1 MCGIIGY
8 VGKKEAQPILMEGLK
23 RMEYRGYDSA
33 GIAVIERPGIVCI
46 KKQGKISKLETA
58 LNSKLNGRNFKGTV
72 GIAHTRWATHGA
84 PSDKN
89 AHPHA
94 DCREQIYVA
103 HNGIIENAKDLKKK
117 LARKRHEFRS
127 DTDTELI
134 AHLIEEGY
142 KKHKKL
148 EQAVAHALKL
158 ITGTYGL
165 VVLSNLE
172 PEKIVAARLGSPL
185 VIGITD
191 DGEYIVAS
199 DVAAIL
205 RHTREV
211 VYLEDREMVVLEPGG
226 YRILSAQEKEI
237 GRNSEHVEWDI
248 TQVEKNGFD
257 HFLLK
262 EIFEQPEVLG
272 NALKGRMDIGA
283 GDAHMGG
290 IQDVSKRLAKINRI
304 IIVGCGAAYYAALVG
319 KYMIEEYAGI
329 PVEVDLGSEFRYRKP
344 VLDDKI
350 AVIFISQSGET
361 ADTLAALKEVKR
373 KNILTLSV
381 VNVVGSSIAREAD
394 AGVYIHAGPEISVS
408 TTKAFMN
415 QLGILTLI
423 AVFLGRQRNMSYV
436 MGKRI
441 LEELNSMPD
450 KINHILKNK
459 DKIKKIAKKYLKITN
474 ALFLGRKY
482 NLPIALEEA
491 LKLKEIAYIHAEA
504 YAAGEMKHGP
514 IALIDENFPSF
525 AIVPKDSVYEKNIS
539 SLQEIKARRGKII
552 AVATEGD
559 KDIADLADNVMYV
572 PKTLEMFYPM
582 LTVVPLQLFA
592 YYSAVLRNR
601 DVDQPRNLAKSVTVE

>member
-8 VGKKEAQPILMEGLK
+8 VGKKEAQPILLEGLK

-33 GIAVIERPGIVCI
+33 GIAVMERPGIVCI
-46 KKQGKISKLETA
+46 KKQGKLPKLEEEIGER
-58 LNSKLNGRNFKGTV
+58 KLKGTV
-72 GIAHTRWATHGA
+72 GIAHTRWATHGI
-84 PSDKN
+84 PSDRN

-94 DCREQIYVA
+94 DCQEQVYVA
-103 HNGIIENAKDLKKK
+103 HNGIIENAKQLKKE
-117 LARKRHEFRS
+117 LAKRGHEFRS
-127 DTDTELI
+127 DTDTELV

-185 VIGITD
+185 VIGIAD

-211 VYLEDREMVVLEPGG
+211 IYVEDREIVVLEPSG
-226 YRILSAQEKEI
+226 YRIISAEDKQVS
-237 GRNSEHVEWDI
+237 RNIEHVDWDVA
-248 TQVEKNGFD
+248 QVEKNGFD

-262 EIFEQPEVLG
+262 EIFEQPESLG

-283 GDAHMGG
+283 GDAHLGG
-290 IQDVSKRLAKINRI
+290 IQDVAKRLAKVNRLM
-304 IIVGCGAAYYAALVG
+304 IVGCGAAYYAGLAG

-329 PVEVDLGSEFRYRKP
+329 PVEVDLASEFRYRKP
-344 VLDDKI
+344 VLDDRT

-373 KNILTLSV
+373 KNILAIGV
-381 VNVVGSSIAREAD
+381 VNVVGSSIARGTD
-394 AGVYIHAGPEISVS
+394 AGVYIHAGPEISVT

-415 QLGILTLI
+415 QMGIMALLT
-423 AVFLGRQRNMSYV
+423 VFLGRQRDMSYI

-441 LEELNSMPD
+441 LEELNEIPA
-450 KINHILKNK
+450 KITKILKAK
-459 DKIKKIAKKYLKITN
+459 DEIKKIAEKYQKITN
-474 ALFLGRKY
+474 AIYLGRKY

-491 LKLKEIAYIHAEA
+491 LKLKEIAYVHAEG
-504 YAAGEMKHGP
+504 YSAGEMKHGP
-514 IALIDENFPSF
+514 IALIDEDFPII
-525 AIVPKDSVYEKNIS
+525 AIAPKDSVYEKNIS
-539 SLQEIKARRGKII
+539 NMEELKARKGKII

-559 KDIADLADNVMYV
+559 EDIAQLAEDVMYI
-572 PKTLEMFYPM
+572 PKTLEMLNPM
-582 LTVVPLQLFA
+582 LSVVPLQLFA
-592 YYSAVLRNR
+592 YYSAVLRGR